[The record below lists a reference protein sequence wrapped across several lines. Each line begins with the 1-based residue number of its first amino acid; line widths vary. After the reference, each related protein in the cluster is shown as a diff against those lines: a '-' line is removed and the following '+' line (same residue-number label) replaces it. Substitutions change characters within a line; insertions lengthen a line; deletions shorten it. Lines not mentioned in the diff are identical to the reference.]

1 MPLSP
6 IRRFVLK
13 ALLSGGCALVVLL
26 TPVAAPSASPAPSD
40 LEAELRRHVK
50 SLKHDRRVLSFFGNH
65 EWLLSDRKLG
75 KEAKRQLSQH
85 RAHLALTVRRLS
97 AARAALAKARHARQL
112 ALAKRRAARQL
123 ARVRARSPQ
132 AVICRVFGRYC
143 AQALAVARCESG
155 LSTRAHN
162 GQYRGLFQMGS
173 SERQL
178 FGHGGSAALQAR
190 AAHRYFVSSGRDWS
204 PWSCKPW

>member
-13 ALLSGGCALVVLL
+13 ALVSAACASVVLL
-26 TPVAAPSASPAPSD
+26 TPIAAHTAVPGPDD
-40 LEAELRRHVK
+40 LEANLRRHVK
-50 SLKHDRRVLSFFGNH
+50 SLKHDRRVLRFFGNNR
-65 EWLLSDRKLG
+65 WLLADRRFAE
-75 KEAKRQLSQH
+75 EAKRQVSQH
-85 RAHLALTVRRLS
+85 RAHLALTVRRLT
-97 AARAALAKARHARQL
+97 ATRV
-112 ALAKRRAARQL
+112 ALAKRQAARELAL
-123 ARVRARSPQ
+123 ARARTPQ

-155 LSTRAHN
+155 LSTGARN
-162 GQYRGLFQMGS
+162 GEYRGLFQMGS

-178 FGHGGSAALQAR
+178 YGHGAGAAAQAR
-190 AAHRYFVSSGRDWS
+190 AAHRYFVRSGRDWS